1 MVTGNQ
7 LALFL
12 LREYWYVLAAGAIL
26 SFPVVP
32 AAVVW
37 LKKNLGGGG
46 YQVISGITMVLL
58 MVISFSF
65 VIKGGYSPF
74 IYFQF

>member
-1 MVTGNQ
+1 M
-7 LALFL
+7 
-12 LREYWYVLAAGAIL
+12 LAAGAIL